1 MKCTECGNVLTKSV
15 GDHVYRE
22 SGMAHVVLRNTA
34 TYTCESC
41 GAKRVQIV
49 AMAQLHRALASVLA
63 QKPARLI
70 PSEVRFL
77 RDYLEL
83 TNKGF
88 AALMGVTEHQA
99 SRWGGTDPMGVPAE
113 HFLRMLTT
121 LGPIALALVSDEPAE
136 VAALKPPTTEAL
148 FRSLGDTLKSFP
160 SRSAGATTLQIRA
173 QRVRSDW
180 NAVVQ
185 ASAN

>member
-1 MKCTECGNVLTKSV
+1 MKCTECGNAMTRSV

-22 SGMAHVVLRNTA
+22 SGMDHVILRNTT

-49 AMAQLHRALASVLA
+49 AMAQLHRAIAGVLA
-63 QKPARLI
+63 HKPARLI

-88 AALMGVTEHQA
+88 AAIMGVTEHQA
-99 SRWGGTDPMGVPAE
+99 SRWASTDAMGVPAE
-113 HFLRMLTT
+113 HFLRMLAT
-121 LGPIALALVSDEPAE
+121 LGPMDLASEEPAE
-136 VAALKPPTTEAL
+136 VAKAWPTTETL
-148 FRSLGDTLKSFP
+148 FRSLGDTIRSFP
-160 SRSAGATTLQIRA
+160 SKSEGATTLQIRA
-173 QRVRSDW
+173 QRGRSDW
-180 NAVVQ
+180 SAAVQ
-185 ASAN
+185 DATG

>member
-1 MKCTECGNVLTKSV
+1 MKCTECGNVMTKSV

-22 SGMAHVVLRNTA
+22 SGMDHVVLRNTT

-49 AMAQLHRALASVLA
+49 AMAQLHHAIASVLA

-88 AALMGVTEHQA
+88 AALIGVTEHQA
-99 SRWGGTDPMGVPAE
+99 SRWTSTDPMGVPAE

-121 LGPIALALVSDEPAE
+121 LGPIALARDEPAE
-136 VAALKPPTTEAL
+136 VALNPLTTEAL
-148 FRSLGDTLKSFP
+148 LRSLGDTLKSFP
-160 SRSAGATTLQIRA
+160 SRSEGATTLQIRA
-173 QRVRSDW
+173 QRGRSDW

>member
-1 MKCTECGNVLTKSV
+1 MKCTECGNAMAKSV

-22 SGMAHVVLRNTA
+22 SGMDHVILRNTT
-34 TYTCESC
+34 TYACESC

-49 AMAQLHRALASVLA
+49 AMAQLHRAIAGALA
-63 QKPARLI
+63 QKPARLLS
-70 PSEVRFL
+70 SEVRFL

-99 SRWGGTDPMGVPAE
+99 SRWTSTDVMGVPAE
-113 HFLRMLTT
+113 HFLRMLAT
-121 LGPIALALVSDEPAE
+121 LGPFALASDEPAE
-136 VAALKPPTTEAL
+136 VAIKPPMTEAL
-148 FRSLGDTLKSFP
+148 FRSLGDTIKSFP
-160 SRSAGATTLQIRA
+160 SRGEGATTLPIKA
-173 QRVRSDW
+173 QRGRSEW

>member
-1 MKCTECGNVLTKSV
+1 MKCTECGNAMTKSV

-22 SGMAHVVLRNTA
+22 SGMDHVILRNTT

-41 GAKRVQIV
+41 GAKRVQII
-49 AMAQLHRALASVLA
+49 AMAQLHRAIASALAH
-63 QKPARLI
+63 KPARLI

-99 SRWGGTDPMGVPAE
+99 SRWTSTDVMGVPAE

-121 LGPIALALVSDEPAE
+121 LGPIALASDQPAE
-136 VAALKPPTTEAL
+136 VVIRPPTTEAL
-148 FRSLGDTLKSFP
+148 FRSLGDTIKSFP
-160 SRSAGATTLQIRA
+160 SRSEGATTLPIKA
-173 QRVRSDW
+173 QRGRSEW

-185 ASAN
+185 VSAN

>member
-1 MKCTECGNVLTKSV
+1 MKCTECGNVMTKSV

-22 SGMAHVVLRNTA
+22 SGMDHVILRNTT

-49 AMAQLHRALASVLA
+49 AMAQLHRAIASVLA

-99 SRWGGTDPMGVPAE
+99 SRWTSTDPMGVPAE

-121 LGPIALALVSDEPAE
+121 LGPIVLASDEPAE
-136 VAALKPPTTEAL
+136 VALKPPTTEAL
-148 FRSLGDTLKSFP
+148 FRSLGATLRSFP
-160 SRSAGATTLQIRA
+160 SRSEGATTLQIRE

>member
-1 MKCTECGNVLTKSV
+1 
-15 GDHVYRE
+15 
-22 SGMAHVVLRNTA
+22 
-34 TYTCESC
+34 
-41 GAKRVQIV
+41 
-49 AMAQLHRALASVLA
+49 
-63 QKPARLI
+63 
-70 PSEVRFL
+70 
-77 RDYLEL
+77 
-83 TNKGF
+83 
-88 AALMGVTEHQA
+88 
-99 SRWGGTDPMGVPAE
+99 MGVPAE

>member
-1 MKCTECGNVLTKSV
+1 MKCTECGNVMTKSV

-22 SGMAHVVLRNTA
+22 SGMDHVVLRNTT

-49 AMAQLHRALASVLA
+49 AMAQLHRAIASVLA
-63 QKPARLI
+63 HKPARLI

-99 SRWGGTDPMGVPAE
+99 SRWTSTDPMGVPAE

-121 LGPIALALVSDEPAE
+121 LGPIALASDEPAE
-136 VAALKPPTTEAL
+136 VALKPPTTEVL

-160 SRSAGATTLQIRA
+160 SRSEGATTLQIRA

-180 NAVVQ
+180 SAVVQ
-185 ASAN
+185 TSAN

>member
-1 MKCTECGNVLTKSV
+1 MKCTECGNVMTKSV

-22 SGMAHVVLRNTA
+22 SGMDHVVLRNTT

-49 AMAQLHRALASVLA
+49 AMAQLHRAIASVLA

-99 SRWGGTDPMGVPAE
+99 SRWTSTDPMGVPAE

-121 LGPIALALVSDEPAE
+121 LGPIALASDEPAE
-136 VAALKPPTTEAL
+136 VALKPPTTEAL

-160 SRSAGATTLQIRA
+160 SRSEGATTLQIRA

-180 NAVVQ
+180 NAVVL

>member
-1 MKCTECGNVLTKSV
+1 MAKSV

-22 SGMAHVVLRNTA
+22 SGMDHVILRNTT
-34 TYTCESC
+34 TYTCDSC
-41 GAKRVQIV
+41 GAKRVQII
-49 AMAQLHRALASVLA
+49 AMAQLHRAIASALAH
-63 QKPARLI
+63 KPARLI

-88 AALMGVTEHQA
+88 AAIMGVTEHQA
-99 SRWGGTDPMGVPAE
+99 SRWTSTDVMGVPAE

-121 LGPIALALVSDEPAE
+121 LGPIALASDEPAE
-136 VAALKPPTTEAL
+136 AAIKPPTTEAL
-148 FRSLGDTLKSFP
+148 FRSLGDTIKSFP
-160 SRSAGATTLQIRA
+160 SRGEVATTLPIRA
-173 QRVRSDW
+173 QRGRSEW